1 MEFQKH
7 IRRSYLWKNSTWSI
21 QWGKQI
27 SDEEE
32 EELVAFIL
40 GCSSIGYSKTIKEM
54 LVVVQSTLE
63 LRGVHKVISYGWCM
77 HGSHFVR
84 GIQIL
89 HCMLQHLCPCHHYI
103 FLHLFFIYLFLHF
116 LVLISATA
124 RTIEEYSFKCT
135 SNHNPRT

>member
-1 MEFQKH
+1 MF
-7 IRRSYLWKNSTWSI
+7 
-21 QWGKQI
+21 
-27 SDEEE
+27 
-32 EELVAFIL
+32 
-40 GCSSIGYSKTIKEM
+40 
-54 LVVVQSTLE
+54 VVVQSTLE

-103 FLHLFFIYLFLHF
+103 FLHLFFIYLFLYF

-124 RTIEEYSFKCT
+124 RTIEVKESAAEREVPCVKSGWPFIRFQLANYVTHLYKCLEPLSMLFTFWGCGYSYT
-135 SNHNPRT
+135 